1 MSEYTLISAD
11 SHFVE
16 PPNMWAE
23 RMDKKFRDRA
33 PRTVKGLNGRA
44 GEWFVC
50 ENITPM
56 SVAGFFGAGVPSP
69 ELPEHNKKGFDE
81 APKSVWDPAY
91 RIADQDRDGV
101 RAEVIYTSMGM
112 PLFGLD
118 DAELRYSCFRAFND
132 WATEYCSYDPKRLVP
147 LGLIT
152 LEDIPLAVDELQRIA
167 KQGMRGAM
175 IWAEPPDDRPYS
187 HPDYEPFWAAA
198 QDLNMPLSLHIL
210 TARSGTGAN
219 QASGKGFLLSLAT
232 LHHQI
237 ERSISEMVYGGVL
250 EKFPGLKIVSA
261 ENDVGWMAYLMYRLD
276 IVQRRLG
283 ALGNMDLPKRASDY
297 VKRQVYATFIADP
310 VFVDSLH
317 RYGPDNTMW
326 SSDYP
331 HTAATFPR
339 SREIVNK
346 RLGMLP
352 DEELRKIVHDTAARV
367 YGLE

>member
-1 MSEYTLISAD
+1 MAEYNLISAD

-16 PPNMWAE
+16 PPTMWAE
-23 RMDKKFRDRA
+23 RIDKKFRDRA
-33 PRTVKGLNGRA
+33 PKTVTGLNGRE

-56 SVAGFFGAGVPSP
+56 SVAGFFGAGVPSG
-69 ELPEHNKKGFDE
+69 ELKDHNKKGFDQ
-81 APKSVWDPAY
+81 APKSVWDPSY

-101 RAEVIYTSMGM
+101 DAEVIYTSMGM

-118 DAELRYSCFRAFND
+118 DAELRFSCFSAFND
-132 WATEYCSYDPKRLVP
+132 WATEYCSHDLKRLIP

-152 LEDIPLAVDELQRIA
+152 LEDIPSAVTELQRIA
-167 KQGMRGAM
+167 KKGMRGAM

-187 HPDYEPFWAAA
+187 HPEYEPFWAAA

-210 TARSGTGAN
+210 TARGGTGAN
-219 QASGKGFLLSLAT
+219 PTGGNDFLLSLAN

-237 ERSISEMVYGGVL
+237 ERSISVLVYGGVL

-261 ENDVGWMAYLMYRLD
+261 ENDVGWMPYFMYRLD
-276 IVQRRLG
+276 TVQHRLG
-283 ALGNMDLPKRASDY
+283 SLGNLKLPMRASDY
-297 VKRQVYATFIADP
+297 IKRQVYATFIADP
-310 VFVDSLH
+310 VFIDSLH

-339 SREIVNK
+339 SREIVAK
-346 RLGMLP
+346 RLGNLP
-352 DEELRKIVHDTAARV
+352 EDDLRKIVRDTAAKV
-367 YGLE
+367 YGI